1 MVGIASW
8 RDEPPPLRIT
18 ASANVLL
25 DVTASS
31 AFGPT
36 HGSPKWLREAEMTNV
51 LSVDMQNLD
60 KT

>member
-36 HGSPKWLREAEMTNV
+36 HGWLREAEMTNV